1 MNSSTNPA
9 PSTNPNQALWEKGD
23 FTRIAATMRRSGH
36 ALVDRIGV
44 RSGHRVLDLGSG
56 DGTTALPAAQR
67 GAEVLGVDIARNLV
81 EAGNRRAR
89 EHGVDCLKFQEG
101 DASNLHM
108 LADQS
113 FDLVVTI
120 FGAMFAPKPQDV
132 ANELVRVT
140 RPGGRIV
147 MGNWIPGDPTLVAQ
161 ILKISSAYTPPP
173 PEGFVSP
180 MLWGV
185 ESHVVERF
193 TQAGIAA
200 GSVACERDSFT
211 FEYAGAPAAFVDEFR
226 QFYGPTMNAF
236 AAAEKAGRAADLQ
249 RELEALF
256 ASQNRSPDP
265 AATSITATF
274 LRVTVQA

>member
-1 MNSSTNPA
+1 MNSSSNPP

-36 ALVDRIGV
+36 ALVERIGV

-56 DGTTALPAAQR
+56 DGTTVLPAAQR

-140 RPGGRIV
+140 AP
-147 MGNWIPGDPTLVAQ
+147 
-161 ILKISSAYTPPP
+161 
-173 PEGFVSP
+173 
-180 MLWGV
+180 
-185 ESHVVERF
+185 
-193 TQAGIAA
+193 AA
-200 GSVACERDSFT
+200 GSSWATGSPGIR
-211 FEYAGAPAAFVDEFR
+211 R
-226 QFYGPTMNAF
+226 WW
-236 AAAEKAGRAADLQ
+236 R
-249 RELEALF
+249 
-256 ASQNRSPDP
+256 RS
-265 AATSITATF
+265 
-274 LRVTVQA
+274 